1 MATYPADTAASGA
14 YHSCPSLSGIRASLE
29 ITHCDPALYDRTG
42 VDARSLPPQDNL
54 NYALGHE
61 AWVWGIADAD

>member
-14 YHSCPSLSGIRASLE
+14 YHSCHSLSGIRASHE
-29 ITHCDPALYDRTG
+29 ITNCDPMLYGRTG

-54 NYALGHE
+54 NYAPGHD